1 MANRIDTPLVALL
14 SLGFVL
20 SAITVVFPSPS
31 ALALVG
37 IILAYPAYWALDI
50 RHALAVRLYRSQ
62 ALGIGLV
69 SIAFGVLFTYFAIF
83 NSLSPA
89 SSLSSWLVVVQ
100 PLMVVF
106 IFLPTFYW
114 VDASVLA
121 GRRSDP
127 LLRDTLSWSRIR
139 RLVWA
144 VLIFFAALLNVLF
157 YSSKYQSNPSALNF
171 EILYVVVLTPL
182 VSGSALLPIIARRSR
197 DPSLRRH
204 LRSFALFLVSV
215 LVFAILFASF
225 TAYFFAFPSGF
236 ARLGVLVWDAP
247 LVTAAYFLYM
257 SARSLAPLNKLSLVE
272 LTSPLGKE
280 TSLRPDVSYGQLV
293 KASSVRHRNHP
304 PGITYLCCG

>member
-14 SLGFVL
+14 SLAFVL
-20 SAITVVFPSPS
+20 SAITVIFPSSS

-69 SIAFGVLFTYFAIF
+69 SIAFGVLFAYFAIF
-83 NSLSPA
+83 NSLPPT

-100 PLMVVF
+100 PLMVDFV
-106 IFLPTFYW
+106 FLPTFYW

-144 VLIFFAALLNVLF
+144 LLIFFAALLIVIF
-157 YSSKYQSNPSALNF
+157 YSSTYQSNSSALNL
-171 EILYVVVLTPL
+171 EVLYVVVFTPL
-182 VSGSALLPIIARRSR
+182 VSGSALLPIVAGRSR

-204 LRSFALFLVSV
+204 LRSFALFLVS
-215 LVFAILFASF
+215 LLAFTILFASF
-225 TAYFFAFPSGF
+225 TAYFFALPSGF

-247 LVTAAYFLYM
+247 LLTAAYFLYV
-257 SARSLAPLNKLSLVE
+257 SARSLVPLNRIS
-272 LTSPLGKE
+272 TDE
-280 TSLRPDVSYGQLV
+280 TSTLLENPV
-293 KASSVRHRNHP
+293 
-304 PGITYLCCG
+304 